1 MVYYLHFRL
10 MFPIILIFHFNY
22 LKKKM
27 FPYLLRTKIINNDI
41 SRSQYYLFIYFI
53 FTIFHA
59 LNNELVHLCEC
70 SMKKKT
76 VQ

>member
-1 MVYYLHFRL
+1 MVYYLHFHL
-10 MFPIILIFHFNY
+10 MFPIILIFHFNS
-22 LKKKM
+22 LKKM
-27 FPYLLRTKIINNDI
+27 FLYLLKTKIISNDI

-53 FTIFHA
+53 FATFHA
-59 LNNELVHLCEC
+59 SNNELVHLCEC